1 MSLMR
6 ISLSVI
12 RRRTAAVL
20 VLGLFGVASCDTP
33 PTPPPDP
40 GSVRLVVCPT
50 TVTRTTQALIG
61 PLGGLLSLDGTTIGI
76 PSGALSL
83 PTLITLTIPASQFME
98 IEVRANDLTSFVF
111 RRDVGIRI
119 DYSRCTDP
127 ALNSARLSVWEI
139 DPQTK
144 ALLEFMGGTDNKSL
158 NTISFS
164 TGHLSAYAIAF

>member
-1 MSLMR
+1 MKV
-6 ISLSVI
+6 SVTAI
-12 RRRTAAVL
+12 RRRAVAVL

-40 GSVRLVVCPT
+40 GSARLVVCPT
-50 TVTRTTQALIG
+50 TVSRTTQALIG

-111 RRDVGIRI
+111 QRDVGIKI

-127 ALNSARLSVWEI
+127 ALDTNRLSVWQI

-144 ALLEFMGGTDNKSL
+144 ALLEFMGGTDDKSR

-164 TGHLSAYAIAF
+164 TDHLSGYAIAF

>member
-1 MSLMR
+1 MKV
-6 ISLSVI
+6 SLSVI

-40 GSVRLVVCPT
+40 GTARLVVCPS

-61 PLGGLLSLDGTTIGI
+61 PLGGLLSLDGTVIGI
-76 PSGALSL
+76 PNGALSL

-111 RRDVGIRI
+111 RQDIGIRI

-127 ALNSARLSVWEI
+127 ALDTQRLGVWQI

-144 ALLEFMGGTDNKSL
+144 ALLEFMGGTDDKSR

-164 TGHLSAYAIAF
+164 TGHLSGYAIAF